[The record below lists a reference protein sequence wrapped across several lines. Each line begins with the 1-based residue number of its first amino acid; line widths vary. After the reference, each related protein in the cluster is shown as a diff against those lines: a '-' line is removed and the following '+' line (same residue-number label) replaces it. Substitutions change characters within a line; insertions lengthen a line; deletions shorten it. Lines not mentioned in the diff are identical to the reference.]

1 MQQELGI
8 NFEIGQTFRP
18 VVVNHQS
25 ICARS
30 LTNLISSTVTD
41 TVSETEELVSN
52 ACKIDSLS
60 ERGTTLVD
68 VELTTFKWE
77 GLHPESS
84 RPATDSHRCLKKGM
98 GCLMQG
104 SSNQRLVIQ

>member
-8 NFEIGQTFRP
+8 DFEIGQTFRP

-25 ICARS
+25 SCTRS

-41 TVSETEELVSN
+41 TVSETKELVSN

-60 ERGTTLVD
+60 ERGTALVE

-77 GLHPESS
+77 VLHPESS
-84 RPATDSHRCLKKGM
+84 RPATGSHRCLKKGM

-104 SSNQRLVIQ
+104 RSNQRLVIQ